1 MHKLYSDSEFV
12 LYQFTYIK
20 LDVKHIS
27 MAILCSN
34 TYFFASSLRKVACP
48 SRSGPNDNNFI
59 VSSGVF
65 CSVCAND
72 KKSPTLQQQQKVN
85 Y

>member
-1 MHKLYSDSEFV
+1 MNELV
-12 LYQFTYIK
+12 LYRFTHIK

-48 SRSGPNDNNFI
+48 SRSGPNDNNFM

-65 CSVCAND
+65 CSVCTND
-72 KKSPTLQQQQKVN
+72 KKSPIPQQQKK
-85 Y
+85 